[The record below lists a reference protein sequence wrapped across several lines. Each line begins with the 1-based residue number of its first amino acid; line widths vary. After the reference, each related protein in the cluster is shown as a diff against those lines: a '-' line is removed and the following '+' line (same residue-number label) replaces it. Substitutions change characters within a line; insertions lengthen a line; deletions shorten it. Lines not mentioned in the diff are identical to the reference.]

1 MKARIIILVLFSDHD
16 IEKINRIK
24 KIMGLYELF
33 KNCLFSDLALKYKD
47 FFLMCTYIIRCS
59 IHL

>member
-33 KNCLFSDLALKYKD
+33 KNCFFSDLALKYKD
-47 FFLMCTYIIRCS
+47 FF
-59 IHL
+59 